1 MIITSL
7 NNLVLVLGDSKLK
20 HVLSK
25 ILFLNVKTQLHVP
38 CRGLQQLLDTTTCQS
53 LLWWHCFYFLSQLWR
68 QQQQVLPVH
77 LLSKDSLHQLQ
88 WFLKSGAKNA
98 KQNIWLT
105 NTKLKNQKSLWL
117 LQDAYPRGM
126 LRGFCLQLRMIWI
139 LHIYHLTSSNN
150 KKEIHKC
157 ADITDHGLSSYLV
170 LSIDIVSVCI
180 FSMKSRLIY
189 LEHNYSC

>member
-1 MIITSL
+1 MYWVRYYS
-7 NNLVLVLGDSKLK
+7 SMLK
-20 HVLSK
+20 HNLMYLVEDFNSYWIPQLVNHCSDNIAFISCHNFGGSSSKSSLSICWVRIVSTSCNDFGSLWQKMQSK
-25 ILFLNVKTQLHVP
+25 I
-38 CRGLQQLLDTTTCQS
+38 
-53 LLWWHCFYFLSQLWR
+53 W
-68 QQQQVLPVH
+68 
-77 LLSKDSLHQLQ
+77 
-88 WFLKSGAKNA
+88 LK
-98 KQNIWLT
+98 
-105 NTKLKNQKSLWL
+105 NTKLNNQKSLWL

-150 KKEIHKC
+150 KKKIHKC

-180 FSMKSRLIY
+180 FSMKSKLIY